1 LAALATAAPAAATVP
16 DVGNDPAKAYV
27 AARAAAISGDHVQA
41 AEIYARLAATS
52 NEAVLKQK
60 AVSEA
65 VSAGDIPL
73 ALRLV
78 HQLPQGEL
86 SVDSRILLVAEALKR
101 GDNSRALQLLGQ
113 KVGDADLS
121 FWSPLVQSWNAADRR
136 DFNSALSILAQ
147 IPRNSAL
154 SPFIDEESA
163 LIALKLGKTPDAE
176 PYARRAIGGAGPR
189 EYRLRLALAA
199 GFQAAGDKARALAML
214 DGISGDTTNV
224 RRALDAGQLRPLMI
238 DTAAKAFSEQ
248 LVALGIEMK
257 RAPNGVASPVNILQ
271 IARFAAPENSSEAIL
286 LGNFL
291 ADDDRLADALAQ
303 FHSVPAGDPLKSEAL
318 DSESRALT
326 AAKRYPEALA
336 LATQAASAPGA
347 TSDDFARL
355 ADVYSAMKRYNEAA
369 AAYEQA
375 ISRAPNAPK
384 AQLWPLL
391 LLQANALESANRWPE
406 AKAALATAIAMSPNE
421 PLVLNFLGYAKLEHG
436 EDLDAA
442 EAMIRKA
449 NQLAP
454 DDASITDSLGWAL
467 YKRGRVDEAID
478 ILQKA
483 AAGDPAQADIQEH
496 LGDALYTAGRRFEAR
511 FAWSAALATADE
523 EETARLKSK
532 IEAGLTKATAAP

>member
-1 LAALATAAPAAATVP
+1 VP

-27 AARAAAISGDHVQA
+27 AARAASISGDHVQA
-41 AEIYARLAATS
+41 AQIYARLAASS
-52 NEAVLKQK
+52 NESVLKQE

-73 ALRLV
+73 ALQLV
-78 HQLPQGEL
+78 RQLPQGDL
-86 SVDSRILLVAEALKR
+86 SVDSRILLVAEALRR
-101 GDNSRALQLLGQ
+101 GDNARALQLLNQ

-121 FWSPLVQSWNAADRR
+121 FWSPLVQAWNAADRR
-136 DFNSALSILAQ
+136 DSNGALSILAQ
-147 IPRNSAL
+147 VPRNSAL
-154 SPFIDEESA
+154 TPFIDEESA
-163 LIALKLGKTPDAE
+163 LILLKLGKTADAE
-176 PYARRAIGGAGPR
+176 PYARRAIGNAGPR
-189 EYRLRLALAA
+189 EYRLRLALAG
-199 GFQAAGDKARALAML
+199 GFQADGDKTRALAML

-224 RRALDAGQLRPLMI
+224 RRALDAGQLKPLMI
-238 DTAAKAFSEQ
+238 DNAAKAFSEQ
-248 LVALGIEMK
+248 LVALAIEMK
-257 RAPNGVASPVNILQ
+257 RSQNRTASPVNILQ

-291 ADDDRLADALAQ
+291 ADEDRLADALAQ
-303 FHSVPAGDPLKSEAL
+303 FHSVPAADPLKSEAL

-326 AAKRYPEALA
+326 GAKRFDEALA
-336 LATQAASAPGA
+336 LANQAANAPSA

-355 ADVYSAMKRYNEAA
+355 GDVYSAMKRYNEAA
-369 AAYEQA
+369 GAYQQA
-375 ISRAPNAPK
+375 LNRAPAAAK
-384 AQLWPLL
+384 TQLWPLL

-406 AKAALATAIAMSPNE
+406 AKAALANAIAMAPNE

-449 NQLAP
+449 SELAP

-467 YKRGRVDEAID
+467 FKRGRIDEAID
-478 ILQKA
+478 VLQKA

-511 FAWSAALATADE
+511 FAWSAALATADQ